1 MMSLDFIMEML
12 IPMALAG
19 CLVVG
24 YLVKNFLPN
33 DNKWIPLIVSITGV
47 LIACWSARSIEPQT
61 IIAGA
66 ITGLASTGLHQAFK
80 QLINKDDN

>member
-33 DNKWIPLIVSITGV
+33 DNKWIPLIVTIVGV
-47 LIACWSARSIEPQT
+47 LIACWSARSVAVQT
-61 IIAGA
+61 VVAGA
-66 ITGLASTGLHQAFK
+66 LTGLASTGLHQAFK

>member
-33 DNKWIPLIVSITGV
+33 DNKWIPLIVTIVGV
-47 LIACWSARSIEPQT
+47 LIAC
-61 IIAGA
+61 
-66 ITGLASTGLHQAFK
+66 
-80 QLINKDDN
+80 